1 MRYTRF
7 ELGFPR
13 HRKVH
18 PLSDAAFRLWVTA
31 VDYAREQRTDGYI
44 GPADLDA
51 LPRCPPG
58 SKKRDALVK
67 ELTDRG
73 LWEPAET
80 GGWFIHDFLDWQ
92 DSAEQVAK
100 ARNSARERMR
110 TVRANRSLGSDDV
123 RANTDE
129 RSREV
134 PNGPSSL
141 SLDSGSSS
149 PDPNQPKDLTG
160 SARESEA
167 GKKKPDK
174 RRWRRFPQDFKLEQR
189 HFEYA
194 KQHGVADL
202 RDLFQDLLDHEFK
215 DPKSD
220 AEATLRTWI
229 RRQKRFGGGAAE
241 LQPTLSKT
249 PADLERERKNAA
261 EIARRDA
268 VRREELLRSAA
279 NAEQQVAFGD
289 FDSLPGIGGSG
300 G

>member
-51 LPRCPPG
+51 LPRCPPAG
-58 SKKRDALVK
+58 KKRDALVN
-67 ELTDRG
+67 ELTGRG
-73 LWEPAET
+73 LWETAET

-92 DSAEQVAK
+92 DSADQVAK
-100 ARNSARERMR
+100 ARDSARERMR
-110 TVRANRSLGSDDV
+110 TVRAHRVATGSGDV
-123 RANTDE
+123 RANTIAG
-129 RSREV
+129 SAEV
-134 PNGPSSL
+134 HNGPSSL

-149 PDPNQPKDLTG
+149 PDPIQPKDLTG
-160 SARESEA
+160 SAREAESPV
-167 GKKKPDK
+167 KKPAA
-174 RRWRRFPQDFKLEQR
+174 RRWRRFPQDFKLEPR

-194 KQHGVADL
+194 KQHGVANL
-202 RDLFQDLLDHEFK
+202 QVVFEDLLDHEFK

-229 RRQKRFGGGAAE
+229 RRAGRFSGA
-241 LQPTLSKT
+241 PLSAVV
-249 PADLERERKNAA
+249 PANDSPEAA
-261 EIARRDA
+261 ARRKALEEHDKRADA
-268 VRREELLRSAA
+268 EARRKLRELTDSEEAGQRELESL
-279 NAEQQVAFGD
+279 FGKV
-289 FDSLPGIGGSG
+289 GGPNG
-300 G
+300 